1 MTKVEQLYRATTAIA
16 VLALGGCTEPS
27 APSLGSA
34 LGGWTYRFIVST
46 SIAGSEVKCY
56 ETGTVGFVREP
67 SNDVGGFSGV
77 VSTTCIPVGVLT
89 LRKGRVPVVEAA
101 VSATSLSYRA
111 EACAFNASTPSPPS
125 GGPATTGQG
134 VAQCRYEVTAT
145 GDSVTASG
153 TVTFARD

>member
-1 MTKVEQLYRATTAIA
+1 MMPERLNRSFALLAM
-16 VLALGGCTEPS
+16 LALAACTEPT
-27 APSLGSA
+27 APSLGSS

-46 SIAGSEVKCY
+46 SVAGSEVKCY

-89 LRKGRVPVVEAA
+89 LRTGRVPVVGAA

-111 EACAFNASTPSPPS
+111 EACAFTASTPSPPS
-125 GGPATTGQG
+125 GGPATTGAG
-134 VAQCRYEVTAT
+134 LAECRYEVKAT
-145 GDSVTASG
+145 GDSVTAAG
-153 TVTFARD
+153 TFTLARE